1 MMPALVFFDIDKTLS
16 ASKQP
21 LSPEMANVL
30 TELLSRTNVAIISGG
45 SFGQFREQII
55 NQLPEGARLAHL
67 FILPT
72 SGAALYA
79 YMEGAWKPVYE
90 EHLTDAQAQK
100 VRAAIETAIHETG
113 LIDLSA
119 ASYGDRIEFRGAQV
133 TLSALGQQAPIAE
146 KEAWDPDGFKKRTLR
161 DAIAPMLPDFDVKM
175 GGSTS
180 IDVTLHGI
188 NKAYGVRKL
197 SEYRSLLIS
206 DMLYIGDALYEGGND
221 EVVKQTGI
229 RTQQVKDPEDTMH
242 VIRELLVA

>member
-21 LSPEMANVL
+21 LSPEMAQVL
-30 TELLSRTNVAIISGG
+30 SQLLARTNVAIISGG
-45 SFGQFREQII
+45 SFGQFSEQII
-55 NQLPEGARLAHL
+55 KRLPADARFEHL

-79 YMEGAWKPVYE
+79 FTEGAWKPVYE
-90 EHLTDAQAQK
+90 ERLTDAQMHKIQ
-100 VRAAIETAIHETG
+100 AAIETAMGETG
-113 LIDLSA
+113 LIDPHTPSF
-119 ASYGDRIEFRGAQV
+119 GERIEFRGAQV

-146 KEAWDPDGFKKRTLR
+146 KEAWDPDGMKKRILR
-161 DAIAPMLPDFDVKM
+161 DAIAPMLPDFDVKI

-188 NKAYGVRKL
+188 NKAYGVRKV
-197 SEYRSLLIS
+197 SQFRSLLIE
-206 DMLYIGDALYEGGND
+206 DMLYIGDALYAGGND

-229 RTQQVKDPEDTMH
+229 RTQQVTDPEDTLH
-242 VIRELLVA
+242 VIHELLAA